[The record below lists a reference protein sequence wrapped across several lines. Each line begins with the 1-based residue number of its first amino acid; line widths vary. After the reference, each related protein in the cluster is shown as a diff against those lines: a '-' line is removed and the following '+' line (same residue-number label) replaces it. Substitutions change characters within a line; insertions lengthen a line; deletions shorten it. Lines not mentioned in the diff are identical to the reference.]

1 MVAEEAF
8 GSVMKLRMLK
18 LIVLGLSVAV
28 LFVISNRHSQATA
41 SSIDYAKPQAQ
52 EKTVEQV
59 QKNIKVLTGM
69 PQSQLIPTMNYISAS
84 LGVRCNFCH
93 VNKNGAWVFDADDK
107 PEKATART
115 MIQMVLDLN
124 KTMFKG
130 ETEVGCFTCHR
141 GRSHPDSLPPLPLP
155 QASPRPAPAAPAASP
170 LPGAQASPAPTPAA
184 PTADDILNKYIAAL
198 GGQAAVDKLKT
209 MTMTGTYVGANGE
222 TIPYEVYLAAPDK
235 FLIRATAAD
244 GVVERG
250 FDGKVGWE
258 KGSRGV
264 SELPVATLN
273 ELKSF
278 FSFYRNLRLKEQF
291 TQLRVTGRDK
301 IGDRAVV
308 VVGGRTVDGRRERLF
323 FDAETGLLL
332 RRIRYTTTMIGVI
345 PQQIDFDDYRD
356 VEGVK
361 LPFSAR
367 VSAVEINNA
376 IATRKYTEIKLN
388 AAVDDSKFAMP
399 AAKPAVP

>member
-1 MVAEEAF
+1 M
-8 GSVMKLRMLK
+8 MKLRMLK
-18 LIVLGLSVAV
+18 LIVFGLSVAI
-28 LFVISNRHSQATA
+28 LFVISNRHSQARLSPA
-41 SSIDYAKPQAQ
+41 DYAEPQPQ

-93 VNKNGAWVFDADDK
+93 VNKSGTWVFDADDK

-124 KTMFKG
+124 KTQFKG

-155 QASPRPAPAAPAASP
+155 QPSPRAAPAAPAAS
-170 LPGAQASPAPTPAA
+170 PGAQASPAPTPAG
-184 PTADDILNKYIAAL
+184 PTADDILNKYITAL

-209 MTMTGTYVGANGE
+209 LTMTGTYVGANGE
-222 TIPYEVYLAAPDK
+222 TIPYEVLMAAPDK
-235 FLIRATAAD
+235 FLIRATATD
-244 GVVERG
+244 GVLERG

-258 KGSRGV
+258 KGPRGV
-264 SELPVATLN
+264 NELPVATLN
-273 ELKSF
+273 ELKSL

-291 TQLRVTGRDK
+291 TQLRVTGREK
-301 IGDRAVV
+301 IGDRAVI

-356 VEGVK
+356 VEDVK

-376 IATRKYTEIKLN
+376 VATRKYTEIKLN
-388 AAVDDSKFAMP
+388 AVVDDSRFAMP
-399 AAKPAVP
+399 APAKPSGR

>member
-1 MVAEEAF
+1 
-8 GSVMKLRMLK
+8 MKLRMLK
-18 LIVLGLSVAV
+18 LVTFALSVTI
-28 LFVISNRHSQATA
+28 LFVISNRHSQATG
-41 SSIDYAKPQAQ
+41 SSDAGAQPQ

-93 VNKNGAWVFDADDK
+93 VNKNGVWAFEADDK

-115 MIQMVLDLN
+115 MIRMVLDLN

-141 GRSHPDSLPPLPLP
+141 GRSHPDGIPPLPLP
-155 QASPRPAPAAPAASP
+155 QPSPRPAPAAPAASP
-170 LPGAQASPAPTPAA
+170 SPGAQASPAPTPAG
-184 PTADDILNKYIAAL
+184 PTADEILNKYIAAL

-209 MTMTGTYVGANGE
+209 LTMTGTYVGANGE
-222 TIPYEVYLAAPDK
+222 TIPYQVFMAAPDK
-235 FLIRATAAD
+235 FLIRATTPQ

-258 KGSRGV
+258 KGARGI
-264 SELPVATLN
+264 SELPAGALN
-273 ELKSF
+273 DLKSIF
-278 FSFYRNLRLKEQF
+278 MFYRNLKLKEQF

-301 IGDRAVV
+301 IGDRAVIV
-308 VVGGRTVDGRRERLF
+308 LGGRTLDGLRERLF

-332 RRIRYTTTMIGVI
+332 RRVRYTTTMIGVI
-345 PQQIDFDDYRD
+345 PHQTDFDDYRD

-388 AAVDDSKFAMP
+388 TALDDSKFVMP
-399 AAKPAVP
+399 AAKATP